1 MSLHNPTSYLNGGH
15 PRTIIICMAS
25 KIVFFLA
32 LTVILQAVLM
42 IFVLSSCVTSLS
54 YGKIATYPFSPTTVP
69 AASDRSQMHGRRSS
83 TSANTAHVSLL
94 ILVMSSS
101 TGDGKA
107 RRQTIRETWL
117 SLINLHPTASS
128 VMARFVIG
136 TRELQQ
142 SIRDELYQ
150 ESNVQKDMV
159 LLPNLLDSY
168 ANLSLKVLESFL
180 WASEN
185 LKFTFVMKCDDDSFI
200 NLPTFQEDIRKLE
213 MGKQHERLYWGFF
226 RGDAHVK
233 TSGKWKEDRWFLCD
247 RYLPY
252 AHGGGY
258 VLSSDLVKLLALN
271 ARYLTLYNSEDVSV
285 GVWLAPYDITRKHDV
300 RFDTEFVSRGCRN
313 GYVVSHKQSIAQ
325 MQRKYLSLKTNGV
338 LCEKEFQTRP
348 SFTYNWE
355 LPPSSCCKRDIN
367 VI

>member
-1 MSLHNPTSYLNGGH
+1 MLFILN
-15 PRTIIICMAS
+15 
-25 KIVFFLA
+25 
-32 LTVILQAVLM
+32 
-42 IFVLSSCVTSLS
+42 SCVTSAN
-54 YGKIATYPFSPTTVP
+54 YGKIATTVP
-69 AASDRSQMHGRRSS
+69 TASTDDGSQTRGNSMNLE
-83 TSANTAHVSLL
+83 TDAAHVSLL

-101 TGDGKA
+101 TDDGKI
-107 RRQTIRETWL
+107 RRQSIRETWL
-117 SLINLHPTASS
+117 LLMDLQSTASP
-128 VMARFVIG
+128 VMVRFIIG

-142 SIRDELYQ
+142 NICDELHLEQ
-150 ESNVQKDMV
+150 SVHEDIV
-159 LLPNLLDSY
+159 LLPDLIDSY

-200 NLPTFQEDIRKLE
+200 NLPIFQEEIRRAE
-213 MGKQHERLYWGFF
+213 MDKQHEKLYWGFF

-233 TSGKWKEDRWFLCD
+233 ISGKWKEDKWFLCD

-285 GVWLAPYDITRKHDV
+285 GVWLAPYDITRRHDV

-313 GYVVSHKQSIAQ
+313 GYIVSHKQSIEQ
-325 MQRKYLSLKTNGV
+325 MRSKYLSLKTSGV

-348 SFTYNWE
+348 SFTYNWQS
-355 LPPSSCCKRDIN
+355 PPSLCCKRDIN